1 MTHIRKTK
9 HTTSRSISRPKLP
22 KLPEKGQ
29 ALNLLFVFR
38 AKVCQD
44 RYVFTEGH
52 QARRCCIPLLSKNWD
67 CWRYGVTLQKGPRTA
82 PCGKGTVCVTLGAQA
97 TSKIT
102 TRKLINVVV
111 KSFFQS
117 YFTKLFSHTVVMVR
131 ITFQSALVSRRRF
144 PFFKKKERKTENER
158 VRGQTLKQTHK
169 AS

>member
-1 MTHIRKTK
+1 MTHIRK
-9 HTTSRSISRPKLP
+9 TTSRSISRPKLP

-102 TRKLINVVV
+102 TRKLINVV

-169 AS
+169 DS